1 MTDMKNVLIAGLL
14 MATMT
19 MAAQRGPQGGKERMG
34 KDLTAEQVATLQTKK
49 MTLALA
55 LDEKQTTKVYD
66 LMLEDA
72 QDRQAKRAARENK
85 KEEDRPTKEERYAQA
100 NKRLDSQ
107 IALQKRMKD
116 ILTDEQFAKFEKLKM
131 KRKNKNKPKRD
142 KRARN

>member
-1 MTDMKNVLIAGLL
+1 MKNVLIAGLF

-19 MAAQRGPQGGKERMG
+19 MAAQRGSREGKDRMG
-34 KDLTAEQVATLQTKK
+34 KDLTAEQVATLKSKK

-66 LMLEDA
+66 LMLEYA
-72 QDRQAKRAARENK
+72 QDRQEKKTAIEDK
-85 KEEDRPTKEERYAQA
+85 KEEERPTKEKRYAQV

-116 ILTDEQFAKFEKLKM
+116 ILTEEQFVKFEKLKM
-131 KRKNKNKPKRD
+131 KRKDNTKRRGNKG
-142 KRARN
+142 ARN